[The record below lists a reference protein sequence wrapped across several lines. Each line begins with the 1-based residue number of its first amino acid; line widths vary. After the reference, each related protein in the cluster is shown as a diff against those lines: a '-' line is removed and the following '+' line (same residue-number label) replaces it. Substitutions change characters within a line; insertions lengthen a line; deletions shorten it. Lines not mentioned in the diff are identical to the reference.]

1 MTKYTFLL
9 PAYKATYFEEALMSI
24 QSQSYKDFFCIV
36 SDDCS
41 PEDLKRIFDKVC
53 GNDRRFTYRR
63 NEKNIGGK
71 SLVAH
76 WNLLVELCETNY
88 FMMAGDDDIYHSDF
102 LAEIDKLQVKYP
114 TAGVIRSRSQYIDYD
129 GVVTDQDS
137 MFPEYQDV
145 LLFLFNRYHCFYIS
159 GILNYAFRKDVIKR
173 EKQFLDFPIAWF
185 SDEACV
191 IACSKYGI
199 CTTSD
204 VLTDMRISGI
214 NLSCQ
219 RNTTTSRMKLE
230 ASKLFNDWI
239 FEFIEN
245 NCKPKSVLDE
255 NRLIAVKEAVLKS
268 NILSVATYSDSIS
281 FVGRYR
287 LYKELKNKGYLG
299 STVQSLKYLFLIMKG
314 IH

>member
-53 GNDRRFTYRR
+53 GNDRRFSYRR

-76 WNLLVELCETNY
+76 WNLLMELCETDY

-114 TAGVIRSRSQYIDYD
+114 TSGVIRSRSQYINNS
-129 GVVTDQDS
+129 GVVTEQDS
-137 MFPEYQDV
+137 MFPEYQDA

-173 EKQFLDFPIAWF
+173 EKQFLDFPVAWF

-219 RNTTTSRMKLE
+219 RSVTTSRLKLE

-245 NCKPKSVLDE
+245 NCKPKSVLDK

-268 NILSVATYSDSIS
+268 NILSIATYSDSIS

-287 LYKELKNKGYLG
+287 LYKELKKKGYLG
-299 STVQSLKYLFLIMKG
+299 STIQSIKYLLLIMKG